1 MDSQMNGD
9 DMQSNLASS
18 KPAPFPSWEQP
29 GAANRPVRSE
39 KGTDN
44 RQIPVGSHT
53 ARVCELVDQVLRQ
66 FATPYPADI
75 VDQVASAIQDDLEWL
90 SEYFLLVNAFSAH
103 SQHSQ
108 AVVNDLLSMFVL
120 LLTGMV
126 ETDEIRPA
134 QSHLLKQFTLLRQI

>member
-1 MDSQMNGD
+1 MDSQMKGD
-9 DMQSNLASS
+9 EIQSNPASS
-18 KPAPFPSWEQP
+18 KPAPFLGWQQP
-29 GAANRPVRSE
+29 GASNRPIRSE
-39 KGTDN
+39 KGADN
-44 RQIPVGSHT
+44 GRVPVGSHT

-66 FATPYPADI
+66 FSAPYPADI
-75 VDQVASAIQDDLEWL
+75 IDQVASAIQDDLEWL

-108 AVVNDLLSMFVL
+108 TVVNDLLSMFVL

-134 QSHLLKQFTLLRQI
+134 HSHLLTEFTVLRQI